1 MLDDSP
7 HRIAL
12 GAAIGVFVAMTPT
25 VGIQMLL
32 VLSIWILA
40 RPLFRFNKMAG
51 LLAVYLSNP
60 FTVVPLYWFNYRLGT
75 LYFPSTISKQDFAAI
90 FRYHGLSQWWSALTR
105 LFVDVGV
112 PLLIGSLVVATVCSM
127 VTYPLMLRLLNRLR
141 HTQRQERQNEARPSE
156 DQQSEKWPHQEP
168 LHATT
173 ATKLTSGGA
182 TDPDKVKQQPVRA

>member
-1 MLDDSP
+1 MLDDTP
-7 HRIAL
+7 HNIAL
-12 GAAIGVFVAMTPT
+12 GAAIGVFIAMTPT

-32 VLSIWILA
+32 VLLISLLA

-60 FTVVPLYWFNYRLGT
+60 FTVVPLYWFNYTLGT

-90 FRYHGLSQWWSALTR
+90 FRYHGLGEWWSAITR

-112 PLLIGSLVVATVCSM
+112 PLLIGSLVVASVCSM

-141 HTQRQERQNEARPSE
+141 HTQRQERQQAE
-156 DQQSEKWPHQEP
+156 HQ
-168 LHATT
+168 HATT
-173 ATKLTSGGA
+173 VTTLPSSGA
-182 TDPDKVKQQPVRA
+182 ADPDKAKQQAVRA